1 MASDAEARIWAVLGA
16 SGSGKGLWVK
26 CRLKA
31 EKPARLVVWDF
42 MNEYQDFASPAT
54 SLESIRKAMIAAGT
68 DGPLRVRYKPRGS
81 GEKALKAEFEALCNL
96 VYAWG
101 NCTYVVEELANVTMP
116 SWAPAAWR
124 KMTTSGRHKLVHI
137 IGCSQTPAMIDKAF
151 MGNATLIHCG
161 PLREHA
167 HREAV
172 AKSMDIDGGRIA
184 KLVKLQWLEKDFDSG
199 VVTTGFVAIP
209 GKRARPATVVAATD
223 ATPTGS
229 GARRASRAA

>member
-16 SGSGKGLWVK
+16 SGSGKSLWWKGKV
-26 CRLKA
+26 RA
-31 EKPARLVVWDF
+31 EKPRRFIMWDF
-42 MNEYQDFASPAT
+42 MNEGAEFATQAT
-54 SLESIRKAMIAAGT
+54 SLESIRKAMIAAGK
-68 DGPLRVRYKPRGS
+68 DGPLRLRYVPRGA
-81 GEKALKAEFEALCNL
+81 GEKPMKAEFEALCNL

-101 NCTYVVEELANVTMP
+101 NCTFVVEELANVTMP

-209 GKRARPATVVAATD
+209 GKRARPSKVVPATD

-229 GARRASRAA
+229 GARRASKVV